1 MLGRQCPWGNFK
13 WTRAGLAKLEQVG
26 LLYGLGGHLAGR
38 AGAHWLGGA
47 ETRLLLLLGSSRK
60 LLLLDKLL
68 LRLLLHKLLLR
79 LLLDNCC
86 QGCCCTICCCWGWA
100 TCCGWGWE
108 TSCCW
113 LWKNWAACCW
123 RAWNDCCCWPA
134 DTCSCC
140 WGANL
145 CCWGAN
151 CWGCAGRVSIWL
163 AEEQTFAAEGQTAE
177 AVRAEDQF
185 GQWPS
190 WSLSRENPAAIGL
203 PRCTVAC
210 WSLVHCCSFTV
221 AYCRFWGPQA

>member
-151 CWGCAGRVSIWL
+151 CWGCAGRGSIWPMAIL
-163 AEEQTFAAEGQTAE
+163 VFVARE
-177 AVRAEDQF
+177 
-185 GQWPS
+185 
-190 WSLSRENPAAIGL
+190 SR
-203 PRCTVAC
+203 CYWFTK
-210 WSLVHCCSFTV
+210 VHCCLLILSALLFVYCSVLSFLGSPGLTLDTLCSLLRTSRWCW
-221 AYCRFWGPQA
+221 ACRSPWT